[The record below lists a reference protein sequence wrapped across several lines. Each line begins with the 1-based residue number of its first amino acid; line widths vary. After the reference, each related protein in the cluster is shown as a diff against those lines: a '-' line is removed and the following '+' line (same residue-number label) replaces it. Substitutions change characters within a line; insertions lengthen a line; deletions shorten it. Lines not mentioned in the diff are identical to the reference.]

1 MNRFFRILWRI
12 NALIIFLAGLGALVA
27 LGFVLVM
34 TMVSRWP
41 SSPAKM
47 ADSSSDL
54 NKLEWSISG
63 TRQLDGTDL
72 FRSALTTSREYFGSG
87 GSSYQ
92 IRNFRYYDALTGE
105 MWWLLPTTQTSLI
118 TESEDYCLP
127 KQPSE
132 HRTILWSSYCIAEQD
147 TPNDK
152 KVSFAVSQ
160 ANGKNLT
167 VLLPGIDHVL
177 ESSLL
182 GPTDL
187 VVFYKKDDKYLV
199 SRIDLTKGEVLSTK
213 ELFGNSK

>member
-12 NALIIFLAGLGALVA
+12 NALIIFLAGLGALAA

-34 TMVSRWP
+34 TVVSRP
-41 SSPAKM
+41 STPHAKVAGSS
-47 ADSSSDL
+47 ADLD
-54 NKLEWSISG
+54 KLKWSISG

-92 IRNFRYYDALTGE
+92 TRNFRYYDALTGE
-105 MWWLLPTTQTSLI
+105 MWWLLPNQSSLI
-118 TESEDYCLP
+118 TENEDYCLP
-127 KQPSE
+127 TQPSE

-187 VVFYKKDDKYLV
+187 VVFYRKDDKYLV

-213 ELFGNSK
+213 DLFGKSD